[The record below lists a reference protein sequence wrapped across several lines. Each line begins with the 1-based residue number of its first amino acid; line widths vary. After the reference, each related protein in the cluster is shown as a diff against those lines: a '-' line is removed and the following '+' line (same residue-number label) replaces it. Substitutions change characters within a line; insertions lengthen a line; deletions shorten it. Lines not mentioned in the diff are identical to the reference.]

1 MYNSGKII
9 AGLIVFILFVTF
21 PFLFNMGKASAKP
34 KPSIDTPVIN
44 QMQVKQC
51 VESKDFMR
59 TEHMQLLNSW
69 RDSVVR
75 NGDRIY
81 VNKAGKSVQMSLQNT
96 CMNCHSNKKK
106 FCDECHNY
114 MAVTPY
120 CWTCHIQPKEQ
131 TVEKTV
137 LLAPVRIYFD
147 VAKVDL
153 PPDASALLKPIVD
166 FLRANAQAGVDLS
179 GYVDKTGDPIKNS
192 ELAKNRAKAVRD
204 MLMSAGVSEAQIN
217 MKKPEILTG
226 AGSDVEA
233 RRVEV
238 SIASGKGV

>member
-21 PFLFNMGKASAKP
+21 PFLLNMGKASAKP

-44 QMQVKQC
+44 KMQVKKC

-59 TEHMQLLNSW
+59 AEHMQLLNTW

-81 VNKAGKSVQMSLQNT
+81 VNAAGQSVQMSLQNT

-114 MAVTPY
+114 MGVTPY
-120 CWTCHIQPKEQ
+120 CFSCHIIPKENAPQ
-131 TVEKTV
+131 ENMPKENV
-137 LLAPVRIYFD
+137 L
-147 VAKVDL
+147 
-153 PPDASALLKPIVD
+153 
-166 FLRANAQAGVDLS
+166 
-179 GYVDKTGDPIKNS
+179 
-192 ELAKNRAKAVRD
+192 
-204 MLMSAGVSEAQIN
+204 
-217 MKKPEILTG
+217 
-226 AGSDVEA
+226 
-233 RRVEV
+233 
-238 SIASGKGV
+238 

>member
-81 VNKAGKSVQMSLQNT
+81 VNKAGQSINMSLQNT

-114 MAVTPY
+114 MAVKPY
-120 CWTCHIQPKEQ
+120 CWSCHIQPKE
-131 TVEKTV
+131 
-137 LLAPVRIYFD
+137 
-147 VAKVDL
+147 
-153 PPDASALLKPIVD
+153 
-166 FLRANAQAGVDLS
+166 N
-179 GYVDKTGDPIKNS
+179 
-192 ELAKNRAKAVRD
+192 
-204 MLMSAGVSEAQIN
+204 ML
-217 MKKPEILTG
+217 
-226 AGSDVEA
+226 
-233 RRVEV
+233 
-238 SIASGKGV
+238 